1 MLCQKWSLCC
11 LVRGGERTK
20 HYLLASL
27 KIVVIEIVPVLL
39 QLTLC
44 INTPGKC
51 YCTYGWFSSGS
62 CDSEGGW
69 FGGRPPSVCF

>member
-1 MLCQKWSLCC
+1 MPKMVIMLLSEG
-11 LVRGGERTK
+11 GGERTK
-20 HYLLASL
+20 RYLLASL